1 MVVSS
6 IRPTWTEY
14 YLGIAEA
21 VAKRGECTRRQ
32 VGAVIVNHH
41 TIIATGYNGSPPGKK
56 SCLDGMCPRAWS
68 DATPGTGYAATGCT
82 AIHAEANAIIRA
94 GRARCV
100 GATMYVTSE
109 PCDLCS
115 SLLDAAGI
123 ARTIWR

>member
-41 TIIATGYNGSPPGKK
+41 TIIATGYNGSPPGKR
-56 SCLDGMCPRAWS
+56 SCLDGSFALVNVFVD
-68 DATPGTGYAATGCT
+68 DAGHRGAQ
-82 AIHAEANAIIRA
+82 A
-94 GRARCV
+94 GRARTV

>member
-32 VGAVIVNHH
+32 VGAVIVNH
-41 TIIATGYNGSPPGKK
+41 KK

-68 DATPGTGYAATGCT
+68 DATPGTGYAASGCT

-94 GRARCV
+94 GRARTV

>member
-6 IRPTWTEY
+6 IRPAWTEY

-41 TIIATGYNGSPPGKK
+41 TIIATGYNGAPPGHR
-56 SCLDGMCPRAWS
+56 SCLDGGCPRALS
-68 DATPGTGYAATGCT
+68 GALPGTGYAATGCT

>member
-1 MVVSS
+1 MS
-6 IRPTWTEY
+6 
-14 YLGIAEA
+14 
-21 VAKRGECTRRQ
+21 
-32 VGAVIVNHH
+32 GA
-41 TIIATGYNGSPPGKK
+41 
-56 SCLDGMCPRAWS
+56 L
-68 DATPGTGYAATGCT
+68 PGTGYAATGCT

-94 GRARCV
+94 GRARTV

>member
-1 MVVSS
+1 MAVKS
-6 IRPTWTEY
+6 IRPSWTDY
-14 YLGIAEA
+14 YLGIADA
-21 VAKRGECTRRQ
+21 VSKRGECTRRQ
-32 VGAVIVNHH
+32 VGAVIVKDH
-41 TIIATGYNGSPPGKK
+41 TIVATGYNGAPPGAL
-56 SCLDGMCPRAWS
+56 SCLEGGCPRAGT
-68 DATPGTGYAATGCT
+68 DALPGTGYAASGCT

-94 GRARCV
+94 GRARTV